1 MGAIY
6 SGGYKLTCQHCSFT
20 SAPNTLQRAILIQK
34 VHRKT
39 RHPNMS
45 RLALG
50 NHNKRHFLQLL
61 GWSQG
66 RAILAQPGTVEQA
79 RHGSC
84 FSEGAVVSTVGLYK
98 IANDDM
104 AIFAIFRKGIIWEL
118 EHAIPVQNPKRNN
131 QNNHIWLTN
140 NRQQHWAQ
148 TINNDWREHS
158 FMWDMMSS
166 KAIINHRYWVAHSRC
181 SKIGKASSHPR
192 ERSGVGLWL

>member
-1 MGAIY
+1 
-6 SGGYKLTCQHCSFT
+6 
-20 SAPNTLQRAILIQK
+20 
-34 VHRKT
+34 
-39 RHPNMS
+39 MS

-104 AIFAIFRKGIIWEL
+104 QYSRYLG
-118 EHAIPVQNPKRNN
+118 
-131 QNNHIWLTN
+131 
-140 NRQQHWAQ
+140 
-148 TINNDWREHS
+148 RE
-158 FMWDMMSS
+158 
-166 KAIINHRYWVAHSRC
+166 
-181 SKIGKASSHPR
+181 
-192 ERSGVGLWL
+192 